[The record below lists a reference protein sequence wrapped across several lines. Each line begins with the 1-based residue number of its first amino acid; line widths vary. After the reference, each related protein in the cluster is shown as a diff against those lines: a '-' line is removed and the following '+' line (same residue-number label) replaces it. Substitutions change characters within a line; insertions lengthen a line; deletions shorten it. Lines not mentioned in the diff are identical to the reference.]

1 MSNTQIWF
9 LDQLKNQGPSFVL
22 MGVIVWF
29 LYGEMKQQ
37 KTDIKQLQVEI
48 QACNKSNQDLI
59 INQLQKNTRMLELY
73 EFNHDDTG
81 SRRRRVPPINEFDNE

>member
-1 MSNTQIWF
+1 MSNTQVWL

-29 LYGEMKQQ
+29 LYSEMKLQ
-37 KTDIKQLQVEI
+37 KTDIKQLQIEI

-59 INQLQKNTRMLELY
+59 INQLQKNTRMLEIY
-73 EFNHDDTG
+73 ELNHDEG
-81 SRRRRVPPINEFDNE
+81 NLRRKISPLNSLGNE

>member
-1 MSNTQIWF
+1 MSNTQVWL

-29 LYGEMKQQ
+29 LYSEMKLQ
-37 KTDIKQLQVEI
+37 KTDIKQLQIEI

-59 INQLQKNTRMLELY
+59 INQLQKNTRMLEIY
-73 EFNHDDTG
+73 EFNHEDSG
-81 SRRRRVPPINEFDNE
+81 RRRKVSPLNDLGNE

>member
-1 MSNTQIWF
+1 MSNTQVWL

-29 LYGEMKQQ
+29 LYSEMQLQ

-59 INQLQKNTRMLELY
+59 INQLQKNTRLLEIY
-73 EFNHDDTG
+73 ELNHDDTD
-81 SRRRRVPPINEFDNE
+81 RRRRILPLNNLGNE